1 MSPYPIPQSAIKLLH
16 AAKAIGDLA
25 VCVCATFLKPIAVRG
40 GSIAKYLTAWEAMTI
55 FISNICTK
63 KCGELSLC
71 LHLLPAASTCF
82 KYKYNQA
89 KGQQLFNQ
97 FFSQKNYTSSS
108 QPNVRT
114 IWPVAMLDFLNIFAL
129 KALVSCDFLHTS
141 LNSKRLTMIHDLY
154 IFLFITINNN
164 YLLT

>member
-1 MSPYPIPQSAIKLLH
+1 MPPYQISQSAIKLLH

-25 VCVCATFLKPIAVRG
+25 VCVCATFLKPTIIEGQHRKVPSSL
-40 GSIAKYLTAWEAMTI
+40 GSHDNFYIQYLY
-55 FISNICTK
+55 K

-114 IWPVAMLDFLNIFAL
+114 IWPVAMLEFLNIFAL